1 MALCKKQLF
10 EIHRL
15 KVYITDGMNCIVHA
29 AEKTDV
35 WIDIKKNVIIM
46 EKAEFGGIEELMEH
60 PVFRHFGRICRIPH
74 GSGNE
79 RELSDYLKRWA
90 EERGLRCVQDENL
103 NIIIYKPAAHG
114 YEGLPG
120 VILQA
125 HMDMVCEKASDSE
138 HDFEKDPI
146 ELYLDDDILSGRGQT
161 SIGADDGIGVSLA
174 LAILEDKALKHPP
187 LEVLFTVE
195 EESTFKGIET
205 VDGRLFDGDYLINLD
220 YFVDDQV
227 LVSGCGGIGVKIKL
241 PISYETAEY
250 EMMAYEVK
258 IENLTGGHSG
268 GDIHKARG
276 NANELFWRTLRL
288 YEAELEAELVS
299 IEGGTSR
306 VAIPRETKGVILI
319 DREQTEKLEELT
331 ERLQNAFRAE
341 YQVTAPHL
349 NVKIRAMGPYTGRY
363 MYYPSFRKLLKLV
376 YLVPNGIMEMNG
388 ALDMRGLVESSIN
401 QGVMRSG
408 ENFFVLVGEIRYS
421 HISSRNFII
430 EKIMALSELLEAKVE
445 LFAPY
450 PAWNYRRRSDLR
462 QLAVKTYRELFDEK
476 LKPVAVHAGIE
487 CGCLLEKLPHLDA
500 ISIGANCWYFHSV
513 NECVSVSSVHKVWCF
528 LKQLLENLDREFEEE
543 E

>member
-1 MALCKKQLF
+1 MG
-10 EIHRL
+10 
-15 KVYITDGMNCIVHA
+15 KVMFSNMD
-29 AEKTDV
+29 D
-35 WIDIKKNVIIM
+35 
-46 EKAEFGGIEELMEH
+46 LMKH
-60 PVFRHFGRICRIPH
+60 PVFNYFGKLCQIPH
-74 GSGNE
+74 GTKNE
-79 RELSDYLKRWA
+79 KAISDYLKEWA
-90 EERGLRCVQDENL
+90 ESRKLECVQDENL
-103 NIIIYKPAAHG
+103 NIIIYKQASPG
-114 YEGLPG
+114 YEGLPS

-125 HMDMVCEKASDSE
+125 HMDMVCEKASDCD

-146 ELYLDDDILSGRGQT
+146 KLYLDDDILSSRGRT

-174 LAILEDKALKHPP
+174 LAVLEDKMLKHPK
-187 LEVLFTVE
+187 LEVLFTVQ

-205 VDGRLFDGDYLINLD
+205 VEAKWFNADYLINLD
-220 YFVDDQV
+220 YFVDNQV

-241 PISYETAEY
+241 PISYELTDY

-276 NANELFWRTLRL
+276 NANELFWRTLSL
-288 YEAELEAELVS
+288 YEKDLDAELVS

-319 DREQTEKLEELT
+319 DEEQAGQLEELT
-331 ERLQNAFRAE
+331 FRLQNEFRSE
-341 YQVTAPHL
+341 YQVTAPEL
-349 NVKIRAMGPYTGRY
+349 NVKIRPLGPYKGKY
-363 MYYPSFRKLLKLV
+363 MYHPSLRKLLKLV

-388 ALDMRGLVESSIN
+388 ALDMKGLVESSIN
-401 QGVMRSG
+401 QGVMRAG
-408 ENFFVLVGEIRYS
+408 DNFFVLVGEIRYS

-450 PAWNYRRRSDLR
+450 PAWKYRRRSDLR
-462 QLAVKTYRELFDEK
+462 QLAVRTYRELFHEK

-513 NECVSVSSVHKVWCF
+513 NECVSVSSVNKVWIF
-528 LKQLLENLDREFEEE
+528 LKQILENLDREFEEE
-543 E
+543 